1 MDDERHFGRDLDWNL
16 LKVFDQIVQS
26 GGLSAAA
33 RRMPQNQPALSL
45 ALKRLEE
52 RLEITLCR
60 RGPGGFEL
68 MDEGQLVAE
77 LCRDLAE
84 LVDNLPSRL
93 ADMSQTARGLLR
105 ILTIYDVECPELN
118 QALRRFIGKYSDV
131 QVESHIGSGETVMRA
146 VQHNEADVGIAT
158 NRVQVSGLEYELLFR
173 EIHKAFCGRDFHLF
187 GHVIR
192 DLADHAD
199 EPFLLTEIYEP
210 EALKTFR
217 IETGIGRKVVGRSVH
232 LGELRRLAILGVGIC
247 FLPEQFAAPDVEAG
261 RLWPLTPDCRDWGL
275 DIYLITNPDA
285 PRQRLRRLFIDEV
298 RAVKAEMAQAS
309 T

>member
-1 MDDERHFGRDLDWNL
+1 M
-16 LKVFDQIVQS
+16 
-26 GGLSAAA
+26 
-33 RRMPQNQPALSL
+33 
-45 ALKRLEE
+45 
-52 RLEITLCR
+52 
-60 RGPGGFEL
+60 
-68 MDEGQLVAE
+68 
-77 LCRDLAE
+77 
-84 LVDNLPSRL
+84 
-93 ADMSQTARGLLR
+93 
-105 ILTIYDVECPELN
+105 
-118 QALRRFIGKYSDV
+118 
-131 QVESHIGSGETVMRA
+131 
-146 VQHNEADVGIAT
+146 
-158 NRVQVSGLEYELLFR
+158 
-173 EIHKAFCGRDFHLF
+173 
-187 GHVIR
+187 IR

-217 IETGIGRKVVGRSVH
+217 IETGCGRNVVGRSVH